1 MKKICTII
9 LILAGITYS
18 YAQSK
23 IEGYEYWFNNDFAN
37 KTTTNVAPTQQLLV
51 NQSVSVTGLTSGVH
65 TFNFRSFDDKGK
77 YSAVISSFFYKP
89 SALESSPNPEIT
101 AYEYWV
107 DNSYGDAVLV
117 NTAAQQQLSIDELI
131 SMSSL
136 PNGIHVFNIR
146 FKDSRGLWSSTTS
159 EFFYKM
165 PPPAPGSSNLV
176 SYEYWFDNDYQNAV
190 TANTPVQSPV
200 VINEMVD
207 AQTLPAGIHIFNIRF
222 KDDRGLWS
230 STTSEFFYKMAAQ
243 SVTNNLIVGYRY
255 WLNDDFENATVE
267 ALETPV
273 KQFSL
278 IDNLDFTSIP
288 KGDYTISFQF
298 KDTLGL
304 WSSVTTDS
312 IAKVSLPISN
322 FTYTTQVECDS
333 TIAYFTNL
341 SVDADDYLW
350 EFGDGNSS
358 TLANPIHTY
367 YTPSTYQVSLTV
379 TDTLMGTDSTM
390 VLPMEIISLNTD
402 STITATACDS
412 YTAPDGEVY
421 TTSGIKT
428 AVIPN
433 AAGCDSTITI
443 DLTIINVDV
452 SVTQDG
458 ITLTANATDASYQWL
473 DCDNDYSAIAGET
486 EQSFTATQNGNYA
499 VEVTQD
505 ICVATSDCFAVT
517 GVGVIENT
525 FANEIIVYPNPTR
538 DIVKVDLGKVLD
550 EFTVIINDVN
560 GKLVRKS
567 TYKDTQTLELN
578 LDVQPGI
585 YLMTISSGDKKVT
598 IKLIK
603 N

>member
-443 DLTIINVDV
+443 DLTILH
-452 SVTQDG
+452 S
-458 ITLTANATDASYQWL
+458 TAS
-473 DCDNDYSAIAGET
+473 SI
-486 EQSFTATQNGNYA
+486 TATA
-499 VEVTQD
+499 CD
-505 ICVATSDCFAVT
+505 
-517 GVGVIENT
+517 
-525 FANEIIVYPNPTR
+525 
-538 DIVKVDLGKVLD
+538 
-550 EFTVIINDVN
+550 
-560 GKLVRKS
+560 
-567 TYKDTQTLELN
+567 
-578 LDVQPGI
+578 
-585 YLMTISSGDKKVT
+585 
-598 IKLIK
+598 
-603 N
+603 